1 MAQDTHLFS
10 VRRSREVNTASS
22 LFGKRDTDSAQT
34 LGGINGNSAIPMPTS
49 AMKRSNSVHN
59 LQSGA
64 PHTHVR
70 SASGSRM
77 SLAPGR
83 PSQPIFQRSS
93 SGTNLYENAAPA
105 SAQRPSGGL
114 FGGLQSARKSYAPF
128 SASTPAHG
136 LATPAQGLD
145 TIQRRSSI
153 YSARPSSGP
162 GTNTRQSFFS
172 TAPVPV
178 GIPQDPRRLRD
189 VSVRAQMAQEL
200 LDYMTRR
207 NFEIDMQMS
216 LTSKSLTSPTQKEFN
231 SMFKWLYN
239 RVDPAYRFQ
248 KNIDAE
254 IPPLLK
260 QLRYP
265 FEKSIT
271 KSQIAAVGGNNWHTF
286 LGLLHWIMQLA
297 IMMEAFAR
305 GAYDEAS
312 LEAGAPVREDRIIFE
327 FLSDAYRAWLS
338 VPDDADDEVAD
349 KAVQQ
354 HVDAMAERFK
364 ELNKDMLDD
373 VQMLEAEKKALAEQI
388 EELERKAEKGRK
400 LDEGIATVA
409 GDIEKFEAWNAK
421 AANRAKSKGQ
431 KLAAVEEDIKKIEE
445 EIEAAEKER
454 NEYQE
459 ALARQGITI
468 QDIDRMS
475 SERERLEQSRSA
487 TSTRLDESRAR
498 VSDKES
504 ETSKKLDELER
515 LVEKYNSLC
524 YKISL
529 IPSTA
534 ANAKGWDYELS
545 LTINPGPNFSSSQM
559 NRSLNSSQQAAA
571 VESDRLLKD
580 PNSGYLPH
588 HLLSLDLKTSIK
600 NAIISLRK
608 EVSERRNAALEED
621 MRNHDFLDSV
631 KEAMD
636 DKQAEVEGLGHR
648 IRAAEEEFEKTREI
662 TAAQKMTLDAQVE
675 RMEKELAKLRAG
687 LTESVQLMEQRE
699 INTNL
704 E

>member
-1 MAQDTHLFS
+1 
-10 VRRSREVNTASS
+10 
-22 LFGKRDTDSAQT
+22 
-34 LGGINGNSAIPMPTS
+34 
-49 AMKRSNSVHN
+49 
-59 LQSGA
+59 
-64 PHTHVR
+64 
-70 SASGSRM
+70 M

-83 PSQPIFQRSS
+83 PNQPIFQRSS
-93 SGTNLYENAAPA
+93 SSANLYENVPPA
-105 SAQRPSGGL
+105 SAQRPSAGL
-114 FGGLQSARKSYAPF
+114 FGGLQSARKSFAPF
-128 SASTPAHG
+128 SASTTAHA
-136 LATPAQGLD
+136 LATPGPD

-153 YSARPSSGP
+153 YSARPSSVP

-172 TAPVPV
+172 TAPALA

-189 VSVRAQMAQEL
+189 ASARAQMAQEL
-200 LDYMTRR
+200 LDYMTRH
-207 NFEIDMQMS
+207 NFEIDTQMS

-231 SMFKWLYN
+231 AMFKWLYN
-239 RVDPAYRFQ
+239 RIDPAYRFQ
-248 KNIDAE
+248 KNVDAE

-297 IMMEAFAR
+297 IMMEAFR
-305 GAYDEAS
+305 QGQYDDAS

-338 VPDDADDEVAD
+338 VPDDADDEAAD
-349 KAVQQ
+349 KAVQE

-373 VQMLEAEKKALAEQI
+373 VTMLEAEKKTLSEQI

-409 GDIEKFEAWNAK
+409 GDIEKFEAWNTK
-421 AANRAKSKGQ
+421 AANRVQSKGQ
-431 KLAAVEEDIKKIEE
+431 KLATLEEDIKKIEA
-445 EIEAAEKER
+445 EIETAEKER

-475 SERERLEQSRSA
+475 TERERLEQSRQA
-487 TSTRLDESRAR
+487 TSIRLEESRGR
-498 VSDKES
+498 VSEKES
-504 ETSKKLDELER
+504 EASKKLDELER

-534 ANAKGWDYELS
+534 QNAKGVDYELS
-545 LTINPGPNFSSSQM
+545 LTVNTGPNFSSSQM
-559 NRSLNSSQQAAA
+559 GRSENGQCQEA
-571 VESDRLLKD
+571 DPLLKD
-580 PNSGYLPH
+580 TNSGYLPY
-588 HLLSLDLKTSIK
+588 HLFNLDLKNTVKDSIV
-600 NAIISLRK
+600 SLRK

-621 MRNHDFLDSV
+621 MRNHDFLDNV

-648 IRAAEEEFEKTREI
+648 IRAAEEEFEKTRDI
-662 TAAQKMTLDAQVE
+662 TTAQKMTLDAQIE
-675 RMEKELAKLRAG
+675 RMEKELSKLRAG
-687 LTESVQLMEQRE
+687 LTESVQMMEQRE